1 MRLQVEMVQTGL
13 SSCRDEKEFDSV
25 LDCFPQP
32 KPNAGYD
39 LDRDLLN
46 LPAVR
51 GLSCRLALADLSSSD
66 HDVLFEPTI
75 GLFKMRDIRA

>member
-32 KPNAGYD
+32 KPDAGYD
-39 LDRDLLN
+39 LDRDLLH
-46 LPAVR
+46 LPTVR
-51 GLSCRLALADLSSSD
+51 GLSCLALAYLSSSD

-75 GLFKMRDIRA
+75 GLFEMCDIRA

>member
-1 MRLQVEMVQTGL
+1 M
-13 SSCRDEKEFDSV
+13 SSCRDEKGFDSV

-32 KPNAGYD
+32 KPGAGYD
-39 LDRDLLN
+39 LDRDLLH

-51 GLSCRLALADLSSSD
+51 GLNYRLALACLSSSG

-75 GLFKMRDIRA
+75 GLFEMRDIRV